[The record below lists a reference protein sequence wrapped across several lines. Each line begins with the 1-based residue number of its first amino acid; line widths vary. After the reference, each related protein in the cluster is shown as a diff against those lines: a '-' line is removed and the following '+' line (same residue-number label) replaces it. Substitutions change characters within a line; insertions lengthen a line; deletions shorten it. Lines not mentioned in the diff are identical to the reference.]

1 MMSTNN
7 NASNSQPVN
16 GSDLTTAVRPK
27 RLVKIGVSRTRDG
40 KHVKQQQRLHND
52 PLSTIIIQLVADSEL
67 DDQKNI

>member
-40 KHVKQQQRLHND
+40 KHVK
-52 PLSTIIIQLVADSEL
+52 
-67 DDQKNI
+67 